1 MPNCKK
7 TDLGQIAT
15 NLLFI
20 FIMAG
25 LIRFIPLVVLDL
37 VKYVY
42 IAVVFLLLVFAR
54 ATIKLDRKDLVLLLY
69 MILTIAA
76 TFSSSVFELSMLPAL
91 VQFLLINFSFFLLK
105 TDTLKEHVVRFLRF
119 FEVLV
124 YISVIYSVFLILFGS
139 MTVVNNMRIN
149 YFGIPF
155 LGQQVMGMP
164 GRYGYSSFF
173 RNPNPFGFNCVA
185 VIIWRLTRLEKKRI
199 QHWAELLL
207 LCVGIYLSS
216 SRTAYVC
223 LALSVFMYLFFTLID
238 RRIRVFLTVLFIILA
253 TAVIILFFPL
263 VRSFV
268 QGIDLNGRENTWP
281 LLIQNI
287 RQHPVFGTG
296 YSSATK
302 YVLSGVAEGTHN
314 AYLNILCDSGFL
326 GLSMF
331 VLFVFLT
338 IAKILKEFSRD
349 RTYQLYCLILTVS
362 MIALGFVENV
372 FMNVTSRFLLW
383 MICIYAIG
391 TGSGETEK

>member
-1 MPNCKK
+1 MPNLKK
-7 TDLGQIAT
+7 TDLSQIT
-15 NLLFI
+15 INLLFI

-25 LIRFIPLVVLDL
+25 SIRYIPSVALDL

-42 IAVVFLLLVFAR
+42 IAVVLLLLVFAR

-69 MILTIAA
+69 MALTIIA
-76 TFSSSVFELSMLPAL
+76 TIISSVFELSMLPAL
-91 VQFLLINFSFFLLK
+91 VQFLLINFSFLLLK
-105 TDTLKEHVVRFLRF
+105 TDTLKGHVVRFLHF

-124 YISVIYSVFLILFGS
+124 CVSVIYSVFLILFGN
-139 MTVVNNMRIN
+139 MTVVNDMRIN
-149 YFGIPF
+149 YFGVPF
-155 LGQQVMGMP
+155 LGQRAMGMP
-164 GRYGYSSFF
+164 GHYGYSSFF

-185 VIIWRLTRLEKKRI
+185 VIIWRLTRLEKLRM
-199 QHWAELLL
+199 QHWLELLL

-216 SRTAYVC
+216 SRAAYVC
-223 LALSVFMYLFFTLID
+223 FALSVFAFLFFTVND
-238 RRIRVFLTVLFIILA
+238 KRIRVLLIVLFIILA
-253 TAVIILFFPL
+253 IAVIILFFPL

-268 QGIDLNGRENTWP
+268 QGVDLNGRENTWP

-302 YVLSGVAEGTHN
+302 YVLSGVAGGTYN
-314 AYLNILCDSGFL
+314 TYLNILCDSGFL
-326 GLSMF
+326 GLSVFILFIF
-331 VLFVFLT
+331 VT
-338 IAKILKEFSRD
+338 IAKVLKEFNRD